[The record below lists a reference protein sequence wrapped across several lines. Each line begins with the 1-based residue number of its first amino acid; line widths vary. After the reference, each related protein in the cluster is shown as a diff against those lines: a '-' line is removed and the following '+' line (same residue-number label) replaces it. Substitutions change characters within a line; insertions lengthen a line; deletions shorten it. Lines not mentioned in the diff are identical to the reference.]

1 MSLVFHYIFFKFRL
15 QESLAQ
21 VDLTGNTKGLLHLL
35 NCVVSVLGKEVSNP
49 E

>member
-21 VDLTGNTKGLLHLL
+21 VYLTGNTKGLLHLL
-35 NCVVSVLGKEVSNP
+35 NCVVSVLEKEVSNT

>member
-21 VDLTGNTKGLLHLL
+21 VDLTGNTKGLLHLV
-35 NCVVSVLGKEVSNP
+35 NCVVSVLEKEVSNT

>member
-1 MSLVFHYIFFKFRL
+1 MSLDFHYSFVKCRL

-21 VDLTGNTKGLLHLL
+21 IDLTGNTKGLLHLL
-35 NCVVSVLGKEVSNP
+35 NCVVSVLEKEVSNP

>member
-35 NCVVSVLGKEVSNP
+35 NCAVSVLEKEVSKT

>member
-1 MSLVFHYIFFKFRL
+1 MSLVFHYIFVKFRL

-35 NCVVSVLGKEVSNP
+35 NCVVSVLEKEVSNT